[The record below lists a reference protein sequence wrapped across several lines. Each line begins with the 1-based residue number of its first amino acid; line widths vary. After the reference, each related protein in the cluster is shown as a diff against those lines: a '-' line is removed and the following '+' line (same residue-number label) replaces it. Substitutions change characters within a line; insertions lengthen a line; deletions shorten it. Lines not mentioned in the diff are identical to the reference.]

1 MKLKNEK
8 GKRKKNLIVLMVL
21 LVILGLGFAGYNLYR
36 FPATLRNLSDHS
48 LNEEK
53 VDELK
58 QELNAKA
65 DKKVLVTYFSYS
77 GTTKKVAQALSERT
91 GADLFEIKTKKEYS
105 NVYTESNSEIRRN
118 EKPELADAVEQPEA
132 YDIVFVGYPVWWHAT
147 PAPVNTFL
155 ESYDWKGKLII
166 PFCTS
171 GESDIDETM
180 PTFLNSCGG
189 LAVHEGKRIQGAGEV
204 DAWLE
209 ELDLGFTGDEK
220 TSDMGEDAEEIS
232 DKEPN
237 AEDGKVLVVYFSWSA
252 SGNTEKM
259 AKVIQEQTKG
269 DLFEIEPA
277 KPYPDDYEECA
288 EVAKAEKE
296 NNERPELA
304 SLPDS
309 IEKYDRIYIGYPIWW
324 HTAPMVIGT
333 FLENYDLSGIDVYPF
348 TQSAS
353 MDEDQFEESME
364 FVRKSAGK
372 ANVHDGLF
380 TEATNTEAI
389 LSYLDKNN

>member
-1 MKLKNEK
+1 M
-8 GKRKKNLIVLMVL
+8 KRKKRWIVLIVLLLIVL
-21 LVILGLGFAGYNLYR
+21 LGIGGYQAYR
-36 FPATLRNLSDHS
+36 FPDTFRSLSDKS
-48 LNEEK
+48 ADEK
-53 VDELK
+53 EVGRLVEQLR
-58 QELNAKA
+58 EKA
-65 DKKVLVTYFSYS
+65 DKKVLVAYFSYS
-77 GTTKKVAQALSERT
+77 GTTKGVANAISDRT

-105 NVYTESNSEIRRN
+105 NVYTESNREIRKN
-118 EKPELADAVEQPEA
+118 EKPQLADAVEQPEA

-147 PAPVNTFL
+147 PAPINTFL

-180 PTFLNSCGG
+180 PTFLNSCEG
-189 LAVHEGKRIQGAGEV
+189 LAVHEGRRIQGAGEV
-204 DAWLE
+204 DEWLK
-209 ELDLGFTGDEK
+209 ELNLGIMGDEK
-220 TSDMGEDAEEIS
+220 VSDTGEAV
-232 DKEPN
+232 DKESS
-237 AEDGKVLVVYFSWSA
+237 AEDSKVLVAYFSWST

-277 KPYPDDYEECA
+277 NPYPDDYEECT
-288 EVAKAEKE
+288 EVAKVEKE

-333 FLENYDLSGIDVYPF
+333 FLESCDLSGIEVYPF
-348 TQSAS
+348 AQSAS
-353 MDEDQFEESME
+353 MDEGQFEESMK
-364 FVRKSAGK
+364 FIRKSAGK

-380 TEATNTEAI
+380 VRATDTTGIYN
-389 LSYLDKNN
+389 YLAGNGLIK

>member
-1 MKLKNEK
+1 M
-8 GKRKKNLIVLMVL
+8 KRKKWWIVVIALLLLVL
-21 LVILGLGFAGYNLYR
+21 LGAGGYQAYR
-36 FPATLRNLSDHS
+36 FPDTFRSLSDKS
-48 LNEEK
+48 ADKKEVGKRLEQLREK
-53 VDELK
+53 E
-58 QELNAKA
+58 
-65 DKKVLVTYFSYS
+65 DKKVLVAYFSYS
-77 GTTKKVAQALSERT
+77 GTTKGVAKAIRERT
-91 GADLFEIKTKKEYS
+91 GADLFEIKPQKQYS
-105 NVYTESNSEIRRN
+105 NVYTESNREIRRN
-118 EKPELADAVEQPEA
+118 EKPELADTVEHPES

-180 PTFLNSCGG
+180 PTFLNSCEG
-189 LAVHEGKRIQGAGEV
+189 LAVHEGRRVQGTGEV

-209 ELDLGFTGDEK
+209 ELDLGFAGAEK
-220 TSDMGEDAEEIS
+220 ASDMGGDAEKVS
-232 DKEPN
+232 DNETTE
-237 AEDGKVLVVYFSWSA
+237 EDGKVLVAYFSWSA

-277 KPYPDDYEECA
+277 NPYPDDYEECT

-309 IEKYDRIYIGYPIWW
+309 IEQYDRIYIGYPIWW

-333 FLENYDLSGIDVYPF
+333 FLESYDLSGIDVYPF
-348 TQSAS
+348 AQSAS
-353 MDEDQFEESME
+353 MDEGQFEESMD
-364 FVRKSAGK
+364 FIRKSAGK

-380 TEATNTEAI
+380 TEATNTDAI
-389 LSYLDKNN
+389 LSYLDQNN

>member
-1 MKLKNEK
+1 MKEK
-8 GKRKKNLIVLMVL
+8 KRRIVLIAVLLIVL
-21 LVILGLGFAGYNLYR
+21 LGFGGYQAYR
-36 FPATLRNLSDHS
+36 FPDIFRSLSDKS
-48 LNEEK
+48 
-53 VDELK
+53 VDEKEVGRLVE
-58 QELNAKA
+58 QMREKA
-65 DKKVLVTYFSYS
+65 DKKMLVAYFSYS
-77 GTTKKVAQALSERT
+77 GTTKEVASAISERT
-91 GADLFEIKTKKEYS
+91 GADLFEIKTQKEYS
-105 NVYTESNSEIRRN
+105 NVYTESNSEIRKN
-118 EKPELADAVEQPEA
+118 EKPELADVVEQPEA

-171 GESDIDETM
+171 GESDIYETM
-180 PTFLNSCGG
+180 PTFLNSCEG
-189 LAVHEGKRIQGAGEV
+189 LAVHEGKRIQGAGEI

-209 ELDLGFTGDEK
+209 ELDLGFAGDK
-220 TSDMGEDAEEIS
+220 KVSDIGEDAEEIS
-232 DKEPN
+232 DKESSS
-237 AEDGKVLVVYFSWSA
+237 EDSKVLVAYFSWST

-277 KPYPDDYEECA
+277 NPYPDDYEKCT

-304 SLPDS
+304 SPPDS

-353 MDEDQFEESME
+353 MDENQFEESMD
-364 FVRKSAGK
+364 FIRNSAGK

-380 TEATNTEAI
+380 TEATNTDAI

>member
-1 MKLKNEK
+1 M
-8 GKRKKNLIVLMVL
+8 KRKKWWIILIALVLIVL
-21 LVILGLGFAGYNLYR
+21 LGVGGYQAYR
-36 FPATLRNLSDHS
+36 FPDTFRSLSDKS
-48 LNEEK
+48 
-53 VDELK
+53 VDEKEVGKLVE
-58 QELNAKA
+58 QMREKA
-65 DKKVLVTYFSYS
+65 DKKVLVAYFSYS
-77 GTTKKVAQALSERT
+77 GTTKGVANAISDRT
-91 GADLFEIKTKKEYS
+91 GADLFEIKTKEEYS
-105 NVYTESNSEIRRN
+105 NVYTESNREIRRN
-118 EKPELADAVEQPEA
+118 EKPELADTLEQPES

-171 GESDIDETM
+171 SESGIEETM
-180 PTFLNSCGG
+180 PTFLNSCEG

-209 ELDLGFTGDEK
+209 ELNLGVTGDK
-220 TSDMGEDAEEIS
+220 KVSDMGEDAEDS
-232 DKEPN
+232 
-237 AEDGKVLVVYFSWSA
+237 KVLVAYFSWST

-269 DLFEIEPA
+269 DLFEIKPA
-277 KPYPDDYEECA
+277 SPYPDDYEECT

-296 NNERPELA
+296 NNERPEVA
-304 SLPDS
+304 GMPDS
-309 IEKYDRIYIGYPIWW
+309 LKKYEKIYIGYPIWW

-333 FLENYDLSGIDVYPF
+333 FLENYDLSGIDIYPF
-348 TQSAS
+348 AQSAS
-353 MDEDQFEESME
+353 MDEGQFEESMA

-380 TEATNTEAI
+380 TEATNTDAI